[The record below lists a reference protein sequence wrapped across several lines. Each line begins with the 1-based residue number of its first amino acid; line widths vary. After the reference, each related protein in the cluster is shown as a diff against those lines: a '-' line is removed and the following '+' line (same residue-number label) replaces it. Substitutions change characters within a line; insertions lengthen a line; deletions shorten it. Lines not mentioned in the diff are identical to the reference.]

1 MTPTAKAGAAS
12 LDQHQILLGIHAHST
27 ASGVRVW
34 VDWQAR
40 PPARSATLTTADN
53 ALTSIPR
60 FCPHF
65 PVAFLPRARAPL
77 PTRLLLHTERPQ
89 GLSMLVYHPLEHAH
103 CLTSHSI
110 LPLSPAKHTSWSCRG
125 WAAYVVLQLVHLKED
140 WRLVKRRERALVNF
154 EITAV

>member
-1 MTPTAKAGAAS
+1 MTLTAKAGAAS

-27 ASGVRVW
+27 PSGVRVW

-89 GLSMLVYHPLEHAH
+89 GLSMLVYH
-103 CLTSHSI
+103 HSSTLI
-110 LPLSPAKHTSWSCRG
+110 ASQAIRFSRSRQQSTRRGAAEGGRRMSSCNL
-125 WAAYVVLQLVHLKED
+125 Y
-140 WRLVKRRERALVNF
+140 
-154 EITAV
+154 I